1 MQEQTNMEKVKDIAK
16 MFLYMDVGKT
26 KHSPKIIVWFPEELI
41 RLNPELNQEYVYEF
55 PEAIK
60 TEEYEFNIPLDTLGG
75 VFVIEVEAWKD
86 DRKLTEELALPI
98 RTNGSIVDEL
108 RTRIRDNGI

>member
-1 MQEQTNMEKVKDIAK
+1 MR
-16 MFLYMDVGKT
+16 
-26 KHSPKIIVWFPEELI
+26 FPDELI
-41 RLNPELNQEYVYEF
+41 QLNPELNQEYVYEF

-60 TEEYEFNIPLDTLGG
+60 TEVYKFNIPLATPGG
-75 VFVIEVEAWKD
+75 VYVIEVEAWKD

-108 RTRIRDNGI
+108 RTRIRDNGV